1 MSAETAV
8 SETGRAGEREC
19 WCCGRVTS
27 EEALVRLGNH
37 PEVGVCVSCVRFLG
51 RRARD
56 YQASVMSS
64 RLRGAAESVR
74 GAVMSRG
81 WHERPVI
88 GPVLMWINRHV
99 PW

>member
-1 MSAETAV
+1 MNAENETVV
-8 SETGRAGEREC
+8 SGAFGSEC
-19 WCCGRVTS
+19 WCCGRTTA

-37 PEVGVCVSCVRFLG
+37 PEVGVCASCVRFLG

-56 YQASVMSS
+56 YQASVV
-64 RLRGAAESVR
+64 RKQLRGAAESVR
-74 GAVMSRG
+74 GQVISRG

-88 GPVLMWINRHV
+88 GPVLLWIDRHV

>member
-1 MSAETAV
+1 MSAETKTAV
-8 SETGRAGEREC
+8 GETGNSEC
-19 WCCGRVTS
+19 WCCGKIAA

-37 PEVGVCVSCVRFLG
+37 PEVGVCASCVRFLG

-56 YQASVMSS
+56 YQASVMRI
-64 RLRGAAESVR
+64 RLRAAAESVR
-74 GAVMSRG
+74 GGVMSRR

-88 GPVLMWINRHV
+88 GPALMWINRHV